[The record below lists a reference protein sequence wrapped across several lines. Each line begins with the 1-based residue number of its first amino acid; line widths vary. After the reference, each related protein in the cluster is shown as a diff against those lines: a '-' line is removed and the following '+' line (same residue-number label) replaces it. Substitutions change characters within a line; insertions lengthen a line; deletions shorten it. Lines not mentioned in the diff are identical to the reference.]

1 MISYFGLKQEDVA
14 DMQTAPPEPASYCID
29 STKSVVL
36 VPALYAYQRLLP
48 DPCGY
53 RAITIVLYDFN
64 GNCRG
69 RLAGTVGEVVI
80 KSNLNCDMP
89 NDFTRIFNPT
99 GDALHMSLAD
109 GYLVIS

>member
-36 VPALYAYQRLLP
+36 VPLRFGEY
-48 DPCGY
+48 GY
-53 RAITIVLYDFN
+53 KAIAIILFDFN
-64 GNCRG
+64 DNCRG
-69 RLAGTVGEVVI
+69 RLAGTVDEVVI
-80 KSNLNCDMP
+80 KGRFYCDIP
-89 NDFTRIFNPT
+89 NDFTRIFNPS
-99 GDALHMSLAD
+99 GDALHVNRAD